1 MKRLISVLALIT
13 VLCAPALA
21 LSDAE
26 YLKMKKD
33 PEFSAADS
41 QLTRAYNQAK
51 SSMSKSDFEKLRREQ
66 RQWIESGRDSE
77 AKSVMRNRN
86 TKLFAYTHV
95 TLERARKIYSAIP
108 VDSYA
113 SVSVNADDFI
123 GTYYNSNLLCLE
135 IWRDNKQKLCV
146 GFYEPRKNSP
156 NMFGYPNGNV
166 LEVEFDYDDED
177 LMSLVK
183 YENGIE
189 EEGNLDLRA
198 KLTMLN
204 EDTIK
209 MEASPD
215 IERLFGQT
223 SGIFIRGTREH

>member
-1 MKRLISVLALIT
+1 MKHLISALALIV
-13 VLCAPALA
+13 VLCVPALA

-26 YLKMKKD
+26 YLDMKKN
-33 PEFSAADS
+33 PEFRAADN

-51 SSMSKSDFEKLRREQ
+51 SSMSKSDFEKLKREQ
-66 RQWIESGRDSE
+66 LQWIKSGRDNE
-77 AKSVMRNRN
+77 ARKVIRNRN
-86 TKLFAYTHV
+86 NKLFAYTHV

-108 VDSYA
+108 SSSYA
-113 SVSVNADDFI
+113 SLSVSADDFI
-123 GTYYNSNLLCLE
+123 GTYYNSNFLCLE
-135 IWRDNKQKLCV
+135 IWRDNEKLCV

-156 NMFGYPNGNV
+156 NMFGYPDGNV

-183 YENGIE
+183 YENGIDE
-189 EEGNLDLRA
+189 KENLDLRA

-204 EDTIK
+204 NDTIK

-223 SGIFIRGTREH
+223 SGIFIRGKREE